1 MKRFINYYKH
11 QFRMLTPLEMATREL
26 AEAQQ
31 SELEAQ
37 SAVEFS
43 NSIVTYNRQR
53 VSRLRA
59 YIAKETTS

>member
-1 MKRFINYYKH
+1 MNRFISYIKH
-11 QFRMLTPLEMATREL
+11 SFRMLTPLEMATKEL
-26 AEAQQ
+26 VEAQR

-59 YIAKETTS
+59 YIAKETMV

>member
-1 MKRFINYYKH
+1 
-11 QFRMLTPLEMATREL
+11 MLTPLEMATKEL
-26 AEAQQ
+26 VEAQR

-59 YIAKETTS
+59 YIAKETMV